1 MEQQW
6 WEQSEKRRVR
16 RERVRGERGRRERG
30 SRKNPKVRNV
40 FFQCFLAVEDRKVG
54 SLNRR
59 VRSHVQD
66 ERSKIVARSG
76 CGSQKGKSI
85 SFSDRFWKLRC
96 AKTARRCDA
105 KHISKFKC
113 ASWDVE
119 KVHAIPA
126 RSTFAKSKCEKH
138 TTLGP
143 LLDVQPSLFVAG
155 EMASAPSQIELNVWD
170 RSS

>member
-1 MEQQW
+1 MFF
-6 WEQSEKRRVR
+6 S
-16 RERVRGERGRRERG
+16 
-30 SRKNPKVRNV
+30 NV
-40 FFQCFLAVEDRKVG
+40 FLAVEDRKVG

-76 CGSQKGKSI
+76 CGSQKGKST

-170 RSS
+170 CSS